1 MKFKSTKHLVSYLF
15 EEKQE
20 KADLVF
26 LIGPPAVGKTEYIKN
41 NLQGYTIV
49 NRDELVERI
58 AKETGVGTYDDMY
71 ARPPADLKDKAG
83 VPPNKDIISSY
94 DKDPEAKS
102 KVDEYLQNINDI
114 AKEVT
119 PSEKYGDLLP
129 FTLKNLQDVI
139 VKFGVKPEF
148 INPFMW
154 KKIEEANE
162 KVGEELANVRNKAV
176 GSKEESRK
184 NFAIDMVSMSLGER
198 NSHRKDILK
207 ALGEDPS
214 DLQKINDHY
223 NQIAIVFSPEG
234 GYTPEIID
242 QIKKVATLRQ
252 GEIKMAGGSKTI
264 PPQAYDR
271 MFASFAEP
279 TREEGFSEIKF
290 VGVPSLAKLNSPE
303 TGSLTESIMFNDLFI
318 KNENSFLENSLDI
331 AKWGKMA
338 GILKG

>member
-15 EEKQE
+15 EQKQE
-20 KADLVF
+20 KANLVF

-303 TGSLTESIMFNDLFI
+303 AGSLTESIMFNDLFI

>member
-129 FTLKNLQDVI
+129 FTLKNLQNVI

-207 ALGEDPS
+207 ALGEEPS

-223 NQIAIVFSPEG
+223 NQTAIVFSPEG

-303 TGSLTESIMFNDLFI
+303 AGSLTESIMFNDLFI

>member
-1 MKFKSTKHLVSYLF
+1 MKFKSTKHLVNYLF
-15 EEKQE
+15 EQKQE
-20 KADLVF
+20 KANLVF
-26 LIGPPAVGKTEYIKN
+26 LIGPPAVGKTEYIKK
-41 NLQGYTIV
+41 NLTGYTIV

-83 VPPNKDIISSY
+83 VPPGKDVISAY
-94 DKDPEAKS
+94 DKDPEAKAQ
-102 KVDEYLQNINDI
+102 VDEYLQNINDI
-114 AKEVT
+114 AKDVP

-139 VKFGVKPEF
+139 VRFGVKPEF

-162 KVGEELANVRNKAV
+162 KVAEELANVRNKAV
-176 GSKEESRK
+176 GNKQESRK
-184 NFAIDMVSMSLGER
+184 NFAIDMVSMSVGER

-214 DLQKINDHY
+214 DLQKVNDHY

-234 GYTPEIID
+234 GYTPELID

-271 MFASFAEP
+271 MFASYAEP
-279 TREEGFSEIKF
+279 TTEEGFSEIKH
-290 VGVPSLAKLNSPE
+290 VGVPSLAKLKDSE
-303 TGSLTESIMFNDLFI
+303 VGTLAESIMFNELFDKASI
-318 KNENSFLENSLDI
+318 LDNSINIDQ
-331 AKWGKMA
+331 WGKMA